1 MNVKYLIYV
10 PISALILGALI
21 SVFAKRAIN
30 WVKTTVVAL
39 ILTNALNFLR
49 KQMFRIITIF
59 VTETVGIFR
68 DLSIARVLM
77 VID

>member
-1 MNVKYLIYV
+1 
-10 PISALILGALI
+10 
-21 SVFAKRAIN
+21 
-30 WVKTTVVAL
+30 
-39 ILTNALNFLR
+39 
-49 KQMFRIITIF
+49 MFRIITIF